1 MKPEVRTTA
10 MKTQTNKN
18 TYNKN
23 GVLVPEVGQIEEALS
38 QAESM
43 DDFFGKE
50 GILAQLFARTLE
62 QMLEGELTAEL
73 GYEKY
78 EAKGRNSGT
87 AAMGNE
93 PRR

>member
-1 MKPEVRTTA
+1 MKLEARTA
-10 MKTQTNKN
+10 MKSNN
-18 TYNKN
+18 NNNGNYAYNEK
-23 GVLVPEVGQIEEALS
+23 GVLVPKVEAIEAALS

-50 GILAQLFARTLE
+50 GLLSQLFARTLE

-78 EAKGRNSGT
+78 EAKL
-87 AAMGNE
+87 
-93 PRR
+93 